1 MTTFT
6 KPADADLGQARVL
19 WAACCL
25 SPVIYLAIAIGL
37 DRWLLVPAGRK
48 GFWTLEPA
56 TLASVQAWCLGIL
69 LLLAAGAVF
78 LRLRA
83 AVRPRAAGSIR
94 RRTLWL
100 VGLAECCLWPGV
112 VLFVLGAGLRPMFVA
127 GATAFMCYALA
138 YPQAGCA
145 ATGSADRNRQLTD

>member
-1 MTTFT
+1 MTTLSE
-6 KPADADLGQARVL
+6 PANADLSRARAL

-25 SPVIYLAIAIGL
+25 SPVIYLAIAMGL

-56 TLASVQAWCLGIL
+56 TLASVEFWCMGVLA
-69 LLLAAGAVF
+69 LLAAGAVL

-83 AVRPRAAGSIR
+83 RIRPRAAGSIR
-94 RRTLWL
+94 RQTLWL

-127 GATAFMCYALA
+127 GATAFVCYALA
-138 YPQAGCA
+138 YPQAAAG
-145 ATGSADRNRQLTD
+145 ATGSSDQDRQLTD